1 MGGLELVGVAVKH
14 FWMSGAW
21 VKLPTPYVVELAD
34 SFTLAEAFRKLYAWS
49 WTLRYGR
56 TYQQWVDEKA
66 KRLWDALHYFY
77 VKRVAID
84 LQHLI
89 HVVYRERLW
98 DFRKRSWRPV
108 DDRLTDRKPSAFI
121 KGFVRYLIERLVSDG
136 YLVYG
141 WVVECRDRL
150 RASDA
155 YAPLE
160 VSKFRIYSV
169 GLYRRVVEVS
179 DRLKAAEPRVEVALA
194 PVKIS
199 RYPMRVVVELRDA
212 VSATE
217 VGFATAVAP
226 PEPKATYARG
236 LVRMPSLE
244 YLKDL
249 CTWKA
254 S

>member
-1 MGGLELVGVAVKH
+1 VSQYVVEVADACRGSDYVSKVASVGVADRV
-14 FWMSGAW
+14 A
-21 VKLPTPYVVELAD
+21 V
-34 SFTLAEAFRKLYAWS
+34 AEQFRKLYVYS

-56 TYQQWVDEKA
+56 TYQEWVEEKA

-77 VKRVAID
+77 AKKAPLE
-84 LQHLI
+84 LQHLM
-89 HVVYRERLW
+89 HAVYRERLW

-121 KGFVRYLIERLVSDG
+121 KAFVRYLMERLASDG

-141 WVVECRDRL
+141 WAVECRDRL

-169 GLYRRVVEVS
+169 GLYRRIVEVC
-179 DRLKAAEPRVEVALA
+179 DQLKATEPRVEVALA

-249 CTWKA
+249 CTWKGA
-254 S
+254 